1 MPAVEQRGFGEEQ
14 HLSSVVM
21 RATTDHL
28 ELRAPTTRR
37 VRRALA
43 AVSVGVLTATT
54 ASCARNAAP
63 KDPTET
69 TVQGRPSP
77 SAAPG
82 PTAVAVPTTLLVI
95 PVYVVKA
102 GDTMGKIAKDLG
114 VSLDT
119 LMAAN
124 GLSNANKISIGQ
136 KLRIPT
142 AATTVPAPAATPT
155 TVA

>member
-1 MPAVEQRGFGEEQ
+1 M
-14 HLSSVVM
+14 
-21 RATTDHL
+21 
-28 ELRAPTTRR
+28 
-37 VRRALA
+37 
-43 AVSVGVLTATT
+43 
-54 ASCARNAAP
+54 
-63 KDPTET
+63 
-69 TVQGRPSP
+69 
-77 SAAPG
+77 
-82 PTAVAVPTTLLVI
+82 AVPTTLLVI

-136 KLRIPT
+136 KLRIPSS
-142 AATTVPAPAATPT
+142 ATTVPAAAPAAPT

>member
-1 MPAVEQRGFGEEQ
+1 
-14 HLSSVVM
+14 M

-28 ELRAPTTRR
+28 ELRAPTTRQ

-43 AVSVGVLTATT
+43 AVAAGVLTATT
-54 ASCARNAAP
+54 ASCAPNAAP

-69 TVQGRPSP
+69 TVQRGGPSP

-82 PTAVAVPTTLLVI
+82 PTAVAVPTTRLVI

-136 KLRIPT
+136 KLRIPA
-142 AATTVPAPAATPT
+142 AATTVPAPAAAPT
-155 TVA
+155 TAA